1 MWKLITGG
9 CCIFLAAGIAVFI
22 MDSLLSWFKLMIFS
36 TVQATIISYGII
48 LALIATGSIFI
59 FFGIREGEHK
69 QKKKK
74 DGVQEEVNSQQ
85 ESSDEPILEVEEI
98 IEVSETIP
106 LGKAFRDYPFVQNYF
121 LRIRNKSKNRTAES
135 CNAKLVIRNTSF
147 YTITTYWR
155 NTSESTTVD
164 ISKMED
170 LKLFTLVEEYNQIFF
185 PKAIVSEGHLEGSV
199 ERLYKDS
206 IQKELE
212 VCFSSKTGRFVQNPC
227 RKKISDII
235 KEAKR
240 EQN

>member
-1 MWKLITGG
+1 
-9 CCIFLAAGIAVFI
+9 
-22 MDSLLSWFKLMIFS
+22 
-36 TVQATIISYGII
+36 
-48 LALIATGSIFI
+48 
-59 FFGIREGEHK
+59 
-69 QKKKK
+69 
-74 DGVQEEVNSQQ
+74 
-85 ESSDEPILEVEEI
+85 
-98 IEVSETIP
+98 
-106 LGKAFRDYPFVQNYF
+106 
-121 LRIRNKSKNRTAES
+121 
-135 CNAKLVIRNTSF
+135 
-147 YTITTYWR
+147 
-155 NTSESTTVD
+155 
-164 ISKMED
+164 MED

>member
-1 MWKLITGG
+1 M
-9 CCIFLAAGIAVFI
+9 AAGIAVFF
-22 MDSLLSWFKLMIFS
+22 MDSLLSWFKLLSFS
-36 TVQATIISYGII
+36 TVQATIISYGIM
-48 LALIATGSIFI
+48 LVLIATGSIFI
-59 FFGIREGEHK
+59 FFGIKEGEHK

-74 DGVQEEVNSQQ
+74 YGVQEEVNSQQ
-85 ESSDEPILEVEEI
+85 ESSDEPILVVEDI

-135 CNAKLVIRNTSF
+135 CNAKLVIGNNTSF
-147 YTITTYWR
+147 YPITTYWR
-155 NTSESTTVD
+155 NTSESTTVN

-170 LKLFTLVEEYNQIFF
+170 LKLFTIVEEYDRIFF

-212 VCFSSKTGRFVQNPC
+212 VCFISKTGRFVQNPY